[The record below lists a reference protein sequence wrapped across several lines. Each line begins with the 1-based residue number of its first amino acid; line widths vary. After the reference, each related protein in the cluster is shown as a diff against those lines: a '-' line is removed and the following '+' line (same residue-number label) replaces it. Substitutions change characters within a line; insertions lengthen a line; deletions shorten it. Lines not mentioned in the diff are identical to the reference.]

1 MAAAVSDATLAEAPG
16 VRPGMAQDQIARTAT
31 VKWEGDVAKGHGD
44 ITTASGKVSAS
55 YSFGTRFSGDPGT
68 NPEELLAA
76 SHAACFTMATSA
88 VLTRAGHPPTSL
100 ETTATV
106 HLEREGEGWK
116 VPQIELA
123 ITGVVPGV
131 SAAEFE
137 TYAKQAEASCPI
149 SKALRAVP
157 ISLRSTLAS

>member
-1 MAAAVSDATLAEAPG
+1 
-16 VRPGMAQDQIARTAT
+16 MAQDSIARTAS
-31 VKWEGDVAKGHGD
+31 VKWEGDVAKGRGD
-44 ITTASGKVSAS
+44 ITTGSGKVSAS
-55 YSFGTRFSGDPGT
+55 YSFGTRFSGEPGT

-106 HLEREGEGWK
+106 HLERAGEGFAIPK
-116 VPQIELA
+116 IELK
-123 ITGVVPGV
+123 IRGVVPGV
-131 SAAEFE
+131 SNDEFV

-149 SKALRAVP
+149 SNALRAVP
-157 ISLRSTLAS
+157 ISVDASL

>member
-1 MAAAVSDATLAEAPG
+1 
-16 VRPGMAQDQIARTAT
+16 MAQEQIVRTAD
-31 VKWEGDVAKGHGD
+31 VKWVGDVAKGHGD

-88 VLTRAGHPPTSL
+88 VLTRAGHPPSSL
-100 ETTATV
+100 DTTATV
-106 HLEREGEGWK
+106 YLERAGEGYK
-116 VPQIELA
+116 VPKIELA

-131 SAAEFE
+131 TADEFSA
-137 TYAKQAEASCPI
+137 YAKQAEASCPI
-149 SKALRAVP
+149 SNALRAVP
-157 ISLRSTLAS
+157 ISLRSTLSS

>member
-1 MAAAVSDATLAEAPG
+1 
-16 VRPGMAQDQIARTAT
+16 MAQDQIVRTASVAWT
-31 VKWEGDVAKGHGD
+31 GDVAHGHGD

-100 ETTATV
+100 ETTASV
-106 HLEREGEGWK
+106 YLERSGEGYK
-116 VPQIELA
+116 VPKIELV
-123 ITGVVPGV
+123 IRGVVPGV
-131 SAAEFE
+131 SAQEFE

-149 SKALRAVP
+149 SNALRSVP
-157 ISLRSTLAS
+157 ISVQASLA

>member
-1 MAAAVSDATLAEAPG
+1 
-16 VRPGMAQDQIARTAT
+16 MAQDHIVRTAN
-31 VKWEGDVAKGHGD
+31 VKWVGDVAKGHGD

-88 VLTRAGHPPTSL
+88 VLTRAGHPPASL
-100 ETTATV
+100 DTTATV
-106 HLEREGEGWK
+106 HLEREGEGYK
-116 VPQIELA
+116 VPKIELA
-123 ITGVVPGV
+123 IKGVVPGIT
-131 SAAEFE
+131 AADFT

-149 SKALRAVP
+149 SNALRAVP
-157 ISLRSTLAS
+157 ISVEATLG